1 MHPFWQSL
9 CSGSDPPVCSA
20 HLCVHTGVG
29 DRASGNPARQTVGVT
44 GHVSETPD
52 VGPDPQPRR
61 SRVLG
66 ADAAAARALRL
77 LDAVIASRSGAEDRP
92 AQHQMTDLVA
102 RAAATRE
109 PLVVQ
114 AGTGIGKSLAYLCGG
129 VGAGSR
135 FVVSTATK
143 QLSDQLVEADVPVV
157 AAACRAITG
166 RPLVAVALKGR
177 ANYLCLA
184 KVDELRALDAQA
196 PPAVSEDA
204 LDLGIELPPP
214 PRDPVKPVKPT
225 TADLRDLNE
234 LLAWAEKPGT
244 GDRSQA
250 PAAPD
255 RVWWQVS
262 MDSAGCPGARACA
275 FGEDCLSEA
284 ARVAAREADLV
295 VVNHALLA
303 ADLVSPNPLFDDRD
317 LIVVDEVH
325 ELEGYLSSAWG
336 HEITAGAVERI
347 VAAAARRVPATRQQ
361 GNVVAQAILADSAA
375 LASALLEVDSQIV
388 EQKLPPS
395 VDGPLA
401 SLRQHCAELAA
412 ELDAQVK
419 ELGPNPG
426 VDAAPLQSAR
436 GQLVELADACE
447 ALRTSDPATVRWS
460 SSGRDGGPGMLQ
472 AAPLEVG
479 RKFRELIGNRGLVA
493 TSATAAVAGDFDP
506 VATVLGLDQAASIG
520 EIEGIGKLITD
531 WRAIDVGTPF
541 DYRAQAILYIPR
553 DFPEPIGK
561 DRTEHTAAVLD
572 ELTELVLAAGGRTL
586 ALFTTTVAARNAG
599 EYLASR
605 VPMTVL
611 THGELPAAALAEEFA
626 QDETSVLCA
635 TMGMWAGLD
644 IPGPACT
651 LVVIDK
657 IPFAPMNDPL
667 SYARR
672 ANADQAGRNGFREVF
687 VNQASLLLTQ
697 GAGRLIRTSTDRGV
711 VAILD
716 PRLHSKGYGS
726 IMLRSLP
733 PMWRTDDPDK
743 VRQSLRRLAG
753 KSH

>member
-1 MHPFWQSL
+1 MAGFGGWEGRLSRVTDVSTDLRGRDGP
-9 CSGSDPPVCSA
+9 
-20 HLCVHTGVG
+20 GV
-29 DRASGNPARQTVGVT
+29 A
-44 GHVSETPD
+44 PD
-52 VGPDPQPRR
+52 SQPKR

-66 ADAAAARALRL
+66 ADAAAARALCV
-77 LDAVIASRSGAEDRP
+77 LDAVIAARSGAEDRP
-92 AQHQMTDLVA
+92 AQHQMTELVA
-102 RAAATRE
+102 RAAASRE

-114 AGTGIGKSLAYLCGG
+114 AGTGIGKSLAYLCGA
-129 VGAGSR
+129 VGAGAR

-143 QLSDQLVEADVPVV
+143 QLSDQLVESDVPVV
-157 AAACRAITG
+157 AKVSRPITG

-196 PPAVSEDA
+196 PPAVSEEA
-204 LDLGIELPPP
+204 LDLGIEVPAPLL
-214 PRDPVKPVKPT
+214 DPIKPT
-225 TADLRDLNE
+225 KPTSADLRDLNE
-234 LLAWAEKPGT
+234 LLRWAQNPGT
-244 GDRSQA
+244 GDRSLA

-275 FGEDCLSEA
+275 FGEECLSEA

-303 ADLVSPNPLFDDRD
+303 ADLVSPSPLFDDRD

-336 HEITAGAVERI
+336 HEISAGAVERI
-347 VAAAARRVPATRQQ
+347 VGGAARRVPASRPQAN
-361 GNVVAQAILADSAA
+361 GVAQAILADSAA
-375 LASALLEVDSQIV
+375 LASALLEVDSEIV
-388 EQKLPPS
+388 ETKLPAS
-395 VDGPLA
+395 IDGPLA

-412 ELDAQVK
+412 ELDAQLK
-419 ELGPNPG
+419 ELGPNAG
-426 VDAAPLQSAR
+426 VDGAPLQSAR
-436 GQLVELADACE
+436 GQLVELAESCE
-447 ALRTSDPATVRWS
+447 ALRTVDPAVVRWS
-460 SSGRDGGPGMLQ
+460 SSGRDGGPGLLE

-493 TSATAAVAGDFDP
+493 TSATAAVAGDFAP
-506 VATVLGLDQAASIG
+506 IATVLGLDQASAIDQLDD
-520 EIEGIGKLITD
+520 EGPLIVD
-531 WRAIDVGTPF
+531 WQAEDVGTPF
-541 DYRAQAILYIPR
+541 DYRSQAILYVPR
-553 DFPEPIGK
+553 DIPEPIGK
-561 DRTEHTAAVLD
+561 DRTEHTAAVLT

-586 ALFTTTVAARNAG
+586 ALFTTTAAARNAG
-599 EYLASR
+599 EYLAKR
-605 VPMTVL
+605 LPMTVL

-626 QDETSVLCA
+626 EDETSVLCA

-644 IPGPACT
+644 VPGAACT

-672 ANADQAGRNGFREVF
+672 ANADKAGRNGFREVF

-733 PMWRTDDPDK
+733 PMWRTDDPDM

-753 KSH
+753 NGT

>member
-1 MHPFWQSL
+1 MA
-9 CSGSDPPVCSA
+9 G
-20 HLCVHTGVG
+20 
-29 DRASGNPARQTVGVT
+29 TVI
-44 GHVSETPD
+44 ETPEA
-52 VGPDPQPRR
+52 GPDPQPRR
-61 SRVLG
+61 SRVLS
-66 ADAAAARALRL
+66 ADAAAKRALRL
-77 LDAVIASRSGAEDRP
+77 LDAVIAARTGAEDRP
-92 AQHQMTDLVA
+92 AQHQMTQLVA
-102 RAAATRE
+102 RATATRE

-129 VGAGSR
+129 VGAGAR

-157 AAACRAITG
+157 ADASRAITG

-196 PPAVSEDA
+196 PPVASDDA
-204 LDLGIELPPP
+204 LDLGIEVPPP
-214 PRDPVKPVKPT
+214 LPDPAKPVRPT
-225 TADLRDLNE
+225 SADLRDLNE
-234 LLAWAEKPGT
+234 LLEWAHNPGT

-262 MDSAGCPGARACA
+262 MDSAGCPGARACT
-275 FGEDCLSEA
+275 FGEECLSEA
-284 ARVAAREADLV
+284 ARIAAREADLV

-303 ADLVSPNPLFDDRD
+303 ADLASPNPLFDDRD
-317 LIVVDEVH
+317 LIVIDEVH

-347 VAAAARRVPATRQQ
+347 VAGAARRVPASRQQ
-361 GNVVAQAILADSAA
+361 GNVIAQSILADSAA
-375 LASALLEVDSQIV
+375 LAGALLEVDSQIV
-388 EQKLPPS
+388 GQRLPAS

-401 SLRQHCAELAA
+401 SLHQNCAELAA
-412 ELDAQVK
+412 ELEAQIK
-419 ELGPNPG
+419 DLGPNVG
-426 VDAAPLQSAR
+426 ADAAPLQSAR
-436 GQLVELADACE
+436 GQLVELAQACE

-479 RKFRELIGNRGLVA
+479 RKFRELIGNRGLIA

-506 VATVLGLDQAASIG
+506 IATVLGLDQAELIG
-520 EIEGIGKLITD
+520 EIDGIGRLITD
-531 WRAIDVGTPF
+531 WQAVDVGTPF
-541 DYRAQAILYIPR
+541 DYRAQAILYVPR

-561 DRTEHTAAVLD
+561 DRIEHTAAVLD

-599 EYLASR
+599 EHLASR

-626 QDETSVLCA
+626 EDETSVLCA

-733 PMWRTDDPDK
+733 PMWRTDDPDMA
-743 VRQSLRRLAG
+743 RQSLKRLAE
-753 KSH
+753 KSK